1 MSNQFLQSTVKLIN
15 LHGQQMTYTAVTEGA
30 YDIETGSTTN
40 ADTNYTVKMYKRHVR
55 ANQYNYPNLIGQDA
69 AIFYL
74 ANNSIEFT
82 PSVRD
87 KIVVDSKSYVVDNIV
102 EHRANGV
109 IVLYKL
115 LAVKG

>member
-1 MSNQFLQSTVKLIN
+1 MSNAFLVSTIRQIEK
-15 LHGQQMTYTAVTEGA
+15 HGQTMTYKTVTEGA

-40 ADTNYTVKMYKRHVR
+40 TDTSYIVKMYKRHIR
-55 ANQYNYPNLIGQDA
+55 ANQYNYPNLVGQDA

-74 ANNSIEFT
+74 ANNSLAFT

-87 KIVVDSKSYVVDNIV
+87 KIVVDSKSYVIDNIV

>member
-1 MSNQFLQSTVKLIN
+1 MSNTFLVSAKRQIDK
-15 LHGQQMTYTAVTEGA
+15 HGQLMTYIAVTEGS

-40 ADTNYTVKMYKRHVR
+40 TNTEYSVKMYKRHIR

-69 AIFYL
+69 ALFYL
-74 ANNSIEFT
+74 VNYNLNFT
-82 PSVRD
+82 PAVRD
-87 KIVVDSKSYVVDNIV
+87 KISIDSNVYTIDSIT
-102 EHRANGV
+102 EHRVNAV